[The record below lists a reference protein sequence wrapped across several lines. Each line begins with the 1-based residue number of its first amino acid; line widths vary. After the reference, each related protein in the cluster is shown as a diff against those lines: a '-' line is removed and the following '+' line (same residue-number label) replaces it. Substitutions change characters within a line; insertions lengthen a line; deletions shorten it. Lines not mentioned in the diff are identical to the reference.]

1 MFLIKGFVVAV
12 DDNNK
17 FLMNNTSGHNVKRC
31 GGEGTTWSILMVDS
45 PATTSVVE
53 GGMTCEED
61 RGAQPMKLP
70 KGPSD

>member
-1 MFLIKGFVVAV
+1 
-12 DDNNK
+12 
-17 FLMNNTSGHNVKRC
+17 MNNTSGHNVKRC
-31 GGEGTTWSILMVDS
+31 GGEGTTWSILKVDS

-53 GGMTCEED
+53 GRMTREED